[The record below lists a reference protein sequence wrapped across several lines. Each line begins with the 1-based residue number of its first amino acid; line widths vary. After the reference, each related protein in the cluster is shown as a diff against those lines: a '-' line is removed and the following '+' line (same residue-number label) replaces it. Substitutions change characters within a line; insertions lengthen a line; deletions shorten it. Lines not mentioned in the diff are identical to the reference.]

1 MGLDIIG
8 AGFGRTG
15 TLSLKIALETLGC
28 GPCYHM
34 LEVAKD
40 PSHARIWSD
49 AADRR
54 PTDWNVLFDGW
65 GAAVDWPTSYFWR
78 ELADHF
84 PDAKLLLSVRDADR
98 WYDSMMA
105 TIYQAMRRG
114 MPEGAPEVF
123 VRQGEMA
130 KKIVIDLTFAGR
142 LEDRA
147 HAIETY
153 ERHNQAVRD
162 AFAGGDR
169 LLEFEP
175 SQGWAPLCEFLGKA
189 VPDEDFPRVNDSASF
204 QERFGLA
211 VETQQS

>member
-15 TLSLKIALETLGC
+15 TLSLKLALETLGC

-34 LEVAKD
+34 LEVHKD
-40 PSHARIWSD
+40 PSHAGKWSD

-54 PTDWNVLFDGW
+54 PTDWSALFDGW
-65 GAAVDWPTSYFWR
+65 RAVVDWPASFFWR

-84 PDAKLLLSVRDADR
+84 PDARLLLSVRDADR

-105 TIYQAMRRG
+105 TIYQTMRRG

-175 SQGWAPLCEFLGKA
+175 SQGWAPLCEFLGQA

-211 VETQQS
+211 VEAQQS